1 MANFDPFEKEF
12 RRQAGG
18 LRRTPASRNW
28 NRIERRLD
36 KRQGGGGRVLGIR
49 PWMIAALLLL
59 VAGTTVISKMADDR
73 NNPLAQR
80 SEFIEELSTPYTPME
95 DFEPIEYLNGAPDG
109 GEEIIQDADFRDVV
123 VAREHRVNG

>member
-18 LRRTPASRNW
+18 LRRTPASRSW

-36 KRQGGGGRVLGIR
+36 QRKVGGGRILGIR

-59 VAGTTVISKMADDR
+59 VAGTTVISKLADDR
-73 NNPLAQR
+73 DNPLAQR

-95 DFEPIEYLNGAPDG
+95 DFDPVEYLNGAPDT
-109 GEEIIQDADFRDVV
+109 GEEIVRDADFRDVV